1 MNDIIHDKENRK
13 FILPLEDGE
22 QAIVSY
28 SLEGEKLLPPS
39 RFRLNDRLLVYSE
52 VPGHLRGQSIG
63 KELVEKTFDKIASEG
78 LKAKAICS
86 YIVLVAMRNNK
97 WNGTI
102 EY

>member
-1 MNDIIHDKENRK
+1 MSDIIHDKENRK

-28 SLEGEKLLPPS
+28 SLEGEKL
-39 RFRLNDRLLVYSE
+39 LLVYSE